1 VRRLDFELPIFAL
14 ISVDIEKRKKSSH
27 HITLGGHS
35 ICCAHKKGIVLR
47 AFQKCA
53 SGDINYLMRS
63 VKPEEREMMAAD
75 EIHGTEQFMR
85 LFLAN
90 QRRIYGLI
98 LTLVPNVADADDLL
112 QEVSSRMWV
121 KFDHFIPG
129 TDFGAW
135 GMQFAR
141 NVVSNFR
148 RQRATAGVVAFNDEL
163 LARVADVAAGV
174 IEQIDRRHDALRD
187 CLRTI
192 SPRSRK
198 LIERRYGPGE
208 AVEAIAAS
216 IGQSASMVYKAL
228 SQIHLSLYQCIE
240 RKLKEAVE

>member
-1 VRRLDFELPIFAL
+1 MTQRLIGAAATARR
-14 ISVDIEKRKKSSH
+14 
-27 HITLGGHS
+27 HIL
-35 ICCAHKKGIVLR
+35 
-47 AFQKCA
+47 FQKFVP
-53 SGDINYLMRS
+53 GDITSLTMRECQEDS
-63 VKPEEREMMAAD
+63 RMMAAD
-75 EIHGTEQFMR
+75 ETHGTEQFMR

-121 KFDHFIPG
+121 KFDQFIPG

-141 NVVSNFR
+141 NVVANFR

-163 LARVADVAAGV
+163 LEQVAVVAVGA
-174 IEQIDRRHDALRD
+174 IEQIDRRHEALRD

-192 SPRSRK
+192 PPRGRK

-208 AVEAIAAS
+208 RVDAIAAS
-216 IGQSASMVYKAL
+216 IGQSASMVYKTL
-228 SQIHLSLYQCIE
+228 SQIHLALYQCIE
-240 RKLKEAVE
+240 RKLKEAAE